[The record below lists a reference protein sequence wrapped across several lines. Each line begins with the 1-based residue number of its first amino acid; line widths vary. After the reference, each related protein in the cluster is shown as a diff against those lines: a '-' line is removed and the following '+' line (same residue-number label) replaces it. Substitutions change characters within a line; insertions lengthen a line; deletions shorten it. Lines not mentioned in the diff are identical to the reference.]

1 MILISFIGPRQGGK
15 TTLIKSIVE
24 HFTNIDKWPNSDLTS
39 ISSSNE
45 EIVILAENISDSF
58 SALNFLKFSDIIVS
72 VVNGFFG
79 LELETFETTTII
91 KNSNLNRFIFV
102 LTHLDLF
109 KTWKSLKKAKKRIK
123 DRLVQE
129 ANGNCKIFYCSG
141 LKNNNGY
148 FSGEIKNLTRYLNK
162 IKTQMMTTQKIRD
175 FTVITKIKF
184 QRNRSRKNHR
194 FFILGVGGLGPKAIL
209 KRTD

>member
-1 MILISFIGPRQGGK
+1 MILISFIGPRQSGK

-24 HFTNIDKWPNSDLTS
+24 HFTNIDKWPNSNLTS

-45 EIVILAENISDSF
+45 EIVILAENISDAF

-79 LELETFETTTII
+79 LELETFETTTVI

-148 FSGEIKNLTRYLNK
+148 FRY
-162 IKTQMMTTQKIRD
+162 
-175 FTVITKIKF
+175 F
-184 QRNRSRKNHR
+184 R
-194 FFILGVGGLGPKAIL
+194 FEC
-209 KRTD
+209 